1 MWILKRLKNKEKCAS
16 EMSPVALFL
25 FQHCNYTKKN
35 IFLRISLRV
44 TIFQNAMFWDSS
56 LYLPKVKLFN
66 FLEFY
71 FAFKLQMSDKK
82 ERKKKQDKTNNEK
95 QSKILIFFHYIHESH
110 VIISN
115 NLFSYFLSFVKR
127 TKGLFKYTNITGFI
141 KP

>member
-1 MWILKRLKNKEKCAS
+1 MCEWDVSCGSLSL
-16 EMSPVALFL
+16 PALQL
-25 FQHCNYTKKN
+25 HEKKN

-44 TIFQNAMFWDSS
+44 TLFQNAMFWDSS
-56 LYLPKVKLFN
+56 LYLPKEKLFN
-66 FLEFY
+66 FVEFY
-71 FAFKLQMSDKK
+71 FAFKLQMIDKK

-110 VIISN
+110 VIICN

-127 TKGLFKYTNITGFI
+127 TKGLFTYTNITGFI

>member
-1 MWILKRLKNKEKCAS
+1 MKNKEKCAS

-25 FQHCNYTKKN
+25 CQHCNYMKKKN

-44 TIFQNAMFWDSS
+44 TLFQNAMFWDSS
-56 LYLPKVKLFN
+56 LYLPKEKLFN
-66 FLEFY
+66 FAEFY
-71 FAFKLQMSDKK
+71 FAFKLQMIDKK

-110 VIISN
+110 VIICN

-127 TKGLFKYTNITGFI
+127 TKGLFTYTNITGFI

>member
-1 MWILKRLKNKEKCAS
+1 MCEWDVSCGSLSL
-16 EMSPVALFL
+16 PALQL
-25 FQHCNYTKKN
+25 HEKKN

-44 TIFQNAMFWDSS
+44 TLFQNAMFWDSS
-56 LYLPKVKLFN
+56 LYLPKEKLFN
-66 FLEFY
+66 FAEFY
-71 FAFKLQMSDKK
+71 FAFKLQMIDKK

-110 VIISN
+110 VIICN

-127 TKGLFKYTNITGFI
+127 TKGLFTYTNITGFI

>member
-1 MWILKRLKNKEKCAS
+1 MNTKTLEKWGKMCEWNVS
-16 EMSPVALFL
+16 CGSLSLPALQL
-25 FQHCNYTKKN
+25 HEKKN

-44 TIFQNAMFWDSS
+44 TLFRNAMFWDSS
-56 LYLPKVKLFN
+56 LYLPKEKLFN
-66 FLEFY
+66 FVEFY
-71 FAFKLQMSDKK
+71 FAFKLQMIDKK

-110 VIISN
+110 VIICN

-127 TKGLFKYTNITGFI
+127 TKGLFTYTNITGFI